1 MNIKLELLKNEI
13 SELVKNSIGNIEID
27 ADKIADTKAIEIISK
42 IQSIVKDNRLSDF
55 DAVEEI
61 VKIFENNN
69 ISTGERHDF

>member
-1 MNIKLELLKNEI
+1 MNIKLELLINEI

-42 IQSIVKDNRLSDF
+42 IQSIVKDNGLSDF
-55 DAVEEI
+55 DAMEEI

>member
-1 MNIKLELLKNEI
+1 MNIKLELLINEI

-42 IQSIVKDNRLSDF
+42 IQSIVKDNGLSDF
-55 DAVEEI
+55 DAMEKI